1 MRITNVRVH
10 QFEGEGK
17 IKAYGTVVFDG
28 ALTVTDLK
36 VVAGSKGLFV
46 SMPSRKNKD
55 GQYKDIVYPCTA
67 EMREAIQKAVLGA
80 YRAVAGNKADELEA
94 QAEQSREQDLGL
106 EGDAPVP
113 AEADLGGEP
122 ELAAVGGAAF

>member
-1 MRITNVRVH
+1 MRITNVRIH

-28 ALTVTDLK
+28 VLTVTDLK

-67 EMREAIQKAVLGA
+67 EMREAIQQAVLGA
-80 YRAVAGNKADELEA
+80 YRALAGNRAHEFAA
-94 QAEQSREQDLGL
+94 QAEAAPARASEL
-106 EGDAPVP
+106 EGNGSEPEA
-113 AEADLGGEP
+113 AEFGVEP
-122 ELAAVGGAAF
+122 ELAAVGAAAC

>member
-10 QFEGEGK
+10 QLEGEGK
-17 IKAYGTVVFDG
+17 IKAYGTVVFEG
-28 ALTVTDLK
+28 MLTVTDLR
-36 VVAGSKGLFV
+36 VVDGSKGLFV

-80 YRAVAGNKADELEA
+80 YRALAGSKEDRFEA
-94 QAEQSREQDLGL
+94 QADLAPEREENF
-106 EGDAPVP
+106 EGVPSVP
-113 AEADLGGEP
+113 AAELDAEP
-122 ELAAVGGAAF
+122 ELAVVGGAGF